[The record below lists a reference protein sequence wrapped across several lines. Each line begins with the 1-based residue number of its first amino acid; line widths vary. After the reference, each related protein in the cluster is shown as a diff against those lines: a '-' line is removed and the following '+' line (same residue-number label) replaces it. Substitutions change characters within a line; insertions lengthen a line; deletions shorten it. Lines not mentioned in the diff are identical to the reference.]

1 MKTNCIFTA
10 AIRAAAC
17 VFFVTGLTRSVLALD
32 TNVDVTALQKSAGAG
47 HAEAEYKLAVCYQKG
62 TGVPHDNAKA
72 FALMRQS
79 AEQGYA
85 PAEGQL
91 GYYYGIG
98 LGVTNDPV
106 QALNWYRKAADQ
118 GNAAAQFGMGNIYST
133 GRGVTR
139 DMDQAIRWWRKAADQ
154 NYAKAQYT
162 LGELYLYGDH
172 GSPTNYVNYDEAA
185 KWFRQAAGQGDPK
198 AMNNLGM
205 MYDYN
210 YVKPN
215 NWRGQTNWE
224 TANWKEAAK
233 WYRQGAESGDATA
246 QGNLGTLY
254 LDGRG
259 VTHDVVQA
267 YAWFSLAAEKG
278 NPTGKMYL
286 REYDLNELLNSNQLA
301 QAEQMVNTFHASHPI
316 STNYEF

>member
-10 AIRAAAC
+10 AIRMVAFT
-17 VFFVTGLTRSVLALD
+17 FFVAGLTQSVLALD
-32 TNVDVTALQKSAGAG
+32 TNLDATALQKLAGAG
-47 HAEAEYKLAVCYQKG
+47 DAEAQYKLAVCYQKG
-62 TGVPHDNAKA
+62 TGAPQDNAKA
-72 FALMRQS
+72 AALMRKS

-98 LGVTNDPV
+98 LGVTNDPME
-106 QALNWYRKAADQ
+106 ALKWYRKAADQ
-118 GNAAAQFGMGNIYST
+118 GNVVAQFGMGNIYST
-133 GRGVTR
+133 GRGVNR
-139 DMDQAIRWWRKAADQ
+139 DMDQAILWWRKAADQ
-154 NYAKAQYT
+154 NYAKAQYA
-162 LGELYLYGDH
+162 LGELYLYGDR
-172 GSPTNYVNYDEAA
+172 GSRTNYVNYEEAA
-185 KWFRQAAGQGDPK
+185 KWFHKAADQGNPK

-210 YVKPN
+210 YVKPG
-215 NWRGQTNWE
+215 NWREETNWE

-233 WYRQGAESGDATA
+233 WYRQGAELGDTAA

-259 VTHDVVQA
+259 VTHDAVQA
-267 YAWFSLAAEKG
+267 YVWFSLAAEKS

-286 REYDLNELLNSNQLA
+286 REYNLNQMLSSNQLA
-301 QAEQMVNTFHASHPI
+301 QAKQMVNAFHASHPI
-316 STNYEF
+316 FKNFEF